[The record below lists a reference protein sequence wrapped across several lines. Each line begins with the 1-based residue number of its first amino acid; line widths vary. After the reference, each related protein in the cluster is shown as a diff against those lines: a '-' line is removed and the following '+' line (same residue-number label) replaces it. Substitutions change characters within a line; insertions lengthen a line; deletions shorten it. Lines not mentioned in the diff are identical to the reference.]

1 MSILFILVGI
11 SVLILAHELGH
22 FLIAKLFGLRVEEF
36 GFGFPPRLWSKQIG
50 ETKYS
55 LNWLPFG
62 GFVRIYGEHGELLG
76 RANLLKR
83 EGADEAAAMAGQAAR
98 DPRSFA
104 AQSILRRV
112 AIVAA
117 GVVMNFLLGWLLIS
131 FIFMIGVPKTVLV
144 SNVMADSPASVGGIM
159 SGDILKDYSASP
171 DFISF
176 IDKNRGKEV
185 SLTILRGEEELELA
199 LIPRL
204 KTPDGEGPLGVVLSD
219 TGVDRHS
226 IFGSL
231 SEGFKQAI
239 ATIGMIFK
247 SLYGLL
253 LTLFAEGKVL
263 DGFVGPVGIFGIAN
277 QAGSLGVLYLVQLL
291 ALISLN
297 LAVLNVLPFPA
308 LDGGRLLF
316 LLIEKIKGSP
326 IAPEREAFAN
336 ALGFGF
342 LLLLMIAVTVRDIV
356 ILF

>member
-1 MSILFILVGI
+1 MSIIFILVGI

-22 FLIAKLFGLRVEEF
+22 FLVAKLFGLKVEEF
-36 GFGFPPRLWSKQIG
+36 GFGFPPRLWSKTIG

-76 RANLLKR
+76 REHLLERK
-83 EGADEAAAMAGQAAR
+83 EGDAAR

-104 AQSILRRV
+104 AQSISRRV

-117 GVVMNFLLGWLLIS
+117 GVIMNFLLGWLLIS
-131 FIFMIGVPKTVLV
+131 FIFMIGVPKAVLV
-144 SNVMADSPASVGGIM
+144 SNVIDGSPAAGAGIQ
-159 SGDILKDYSASP
+159 SGDILKDYLASP

-185 SLTILRGEEELELA
+185 ALTVLRGEEELELA
-199 LIPRL
+199 VVPRV
-204 KTPDGEGPLGVVLSD
+204 KTPDGQGPLGVVLSD
-219 TGVDRHS
+219 TGVDRQS
-226 IFGSL
+226 FFGSL
-231 SEGFKQAI
+231 SEGFQQAI
-239 ATIGMIFK
+239 ATIGMIFQ

-253 LTLFAEGKVL
+253 LTLFTEGKVL

-277 QAGSLGVLYLVQLL
+277 QAGSLGLLYLVQLL

-308 LDGGRLLF
+308 LDGGRLFF

-326 IAPEREAFAN
+326 IAPEREAFVN
-336 ALGFGF
+336 AIGFGF
-342 LLLLMIAVTVRDIV
+342 LLLLMIAVTVRDII